1 VAVHFV
7 SIEPARDW
15 GASTTI
21 PLFGALTGTHVT
33 ALLND
38 PLPELV
44 WLWHFDRAARTCRFT
59 ARRGD
64 FAVDLPMNPMH
75 GTVGV
80 APAMLEVRSALVP
93 DAFGGNMDTPEMR
106 AGSTCYLGVNVEGA
120 LLSLGDGHARQGE
133 GETCGVA
140 VETRR
145 PHATGLSRRAH
156 VNDPARLRHRPA
168 RSPDSGH
175 ARHVGP
181 VVAGAVRRQVPARPR
196 RERTADHGGLAR
208 RAVRCPA
215 AGHQRNRRDCPR
227 DCRRSPAGLPGGA
240 YQIPLPGGA
249 GRPIRSMVAPAPVPI
264 YLAALGPRN
273 LELTGELA
281 DGWIGNAFIPEPASA
296 FVDHLQAGASRA
308 GRSLDGLDLLIP
320 VSLEITDDV
329 AEAAARHAAGYAFT
343 IGAMGSA
350 TQNFYNAAFSRQGFA
365 EDVQAVQ
372 QLWLAGKREEAA
384 ARVPRDIGFKTN
396 LIGPPEII
404 RDRLRLYRAAGVTTL
419 QVKSAGQGRATLDAI
434 AALIDLV
441 DEVNREGQPRRD

>member
-1 VAVHFV
+1 
-7 SIEPARDW
+7 
-15 GASTTI
+15 
-21 PLFGALTGTHVT
+21 
-33 ALLND
+33 
-38 PLPELV
+38 
-44 WLWHFDRAARTCRFT
+44 
-59 ARRGD
+59 
-64 FAVDLPMNPMH
+64 
-75 GTVGV
+75 
-80 APAMLEVRSALVP
+80 
-93 DAFGGNMDTPEMR
+93 
-106 AGSTCYLGVNVEGA
+106 
-120 LLSLGDGHARQGE
+120 
-133 GETCGVA
+133 
-140 VETRR
+140 
-145 PHATGLSRRAH
+145 
-156 VNDPARLRHRPA
+156 
-168 RSPDSGH
+168 
-175 ARHVGP
+175 
-181 VVAGAVRRQVPARPR
+181 
-196 RERTADHGGLAR
+196 
-208 RAVRCPA
+208 
-215 AGHQRNRRDCPR
+215 
-227 DCRRSPAGLPGGA
+227 
-240 YQIPLPGGA
+240 
-249 GRPIRSMVAPAPVPI
+249 MVAPAPVPI